1 MNGSIVGKRYA
12 KALINLA
19 GSNKDIEK
27 AGNELQEIAE
37 VFQQSPELQSVIQEP
52 KLNRSMKVSVIEA
65 ILKKMKCDELVNRFC
80 RFLTFK
86 NRFNIISDISA
97 AYNEIASERLGKATA
112 NVVVAQKLTTKEE
125 KKLQK
130 QLSEFTGKSIAL
142 SVSVDESI
150 IGGAITTIGSQV
162 LDGSIRNKLNLIR
175 ETIVKGN

>member
-19 GSNKDIEK
+19 GSDKNIEK
-27 AGNELQEIAE
+27 AGKELREISE
-37 VFQQSPELQSVIQEP
+37 LFEQSPELQSVIQEP
-52 KLNRSMKVSVIEA
+52 KLNRSMKMSIIDS
-65 ILKKMKCDELVNRFC
+65 ILKKAKCDELVNRFC
-80 RFLTFK
+80 RYLTFK

-97 AYNEIASERLGKATA
+97 AFNEISSERLGKATA
-112 NVVVAQKLTTKEE
+112 SVVVAQKLTSNEE
-125 KKLQK
+125 IKLQK

-162 LDGSIRNKLNLIR
+162 LDGSIKNKLNLIR